1 MAERDPGTGKA
12 ATQARILAAATE
24 LFITRSY
31 EGTTIA
37 DVAKVASVGR
47 ATVFWH
53 FGNKRGLFREAFI
66 RLLAPFRESLERDFG
81 EIDTPK
87 RLEEQLA
94 SSEEFA
100 SAHRAEIAAF
110 VRLAVE
116 SSDFRE
122 TMISTLLG
130 LNQLFA
136 ESLTRTVS
144 EFAPPGRDPKLLGLG
159 IMLAFDANLLLSL
172 FDQSPRAAE
181 ERAAA
186 IRELARLLP
195 SRDRGG
201 STAASKPA
209 SD

>member
-1 MAERDPGTGKA
+1 MAERQVATGKA
-12 ATQARILAAATE
+12 ATQERILAAATE

-37 DVAKVASVGR
+37 DIAKRAGVSR

-53 FGNKRGLFREAFI
+53 FGDKRGLFREAFT

-81 EIDTPK
+81 EVDTPK

-100 SAHRAEIAAF
+100 RTHREEIAAF
-110 VRLAVE
+110 VRLAVD
-116 SSDFRE
+116 SPDFRE
-122 TMISTLLG
+122 TMISTLLD

-136 ESLTRTVS
+136 RSLAQTVS
-144 EFAPPGRDPKLLGLG
+144 EFVAPGRDPKLLGLG

-172 FDQSPRAAE
+172 FDSSPPAAE
-181 ERAAA
+181 ERSAA
-186 IRELARLLP
+186 IQELAALLQ
-195 SRDRGG
+195 
-201 STAASKPA
+201 PA
-209 SD
+209 DD

>member
-1 MAERDPGTGKA
+1 MAERKVAKGKA
-12 ATQARILAAATE
+12 ATQERVLAAATE

-37 DVAKVASVGR
+37 DIAKRAGVSR

-53 FGNKRGLFREAFI
+53 FGDKRGLFREAFA

-87 RLEEQLA
+87 RLQEQLA

-100 SAHRAEIAAF
+100 RTHREEITAF

-122 TMISTLLG
+122 TMIATLLD
-130 LNQLFA
+130 LNRLFA

-144 EFAPPGRDPKLLGLG
+144 EFVAPDRDPKLLGLG

-172 FDQSPRAAE
+172 FDDSPREAE
-181 ERAAA
+181 ERSAA

-195 SRDRGG
+195 SRDPGR
-201 STAASKPA
+201 SSASRQPA
-209 SD
+209 DD